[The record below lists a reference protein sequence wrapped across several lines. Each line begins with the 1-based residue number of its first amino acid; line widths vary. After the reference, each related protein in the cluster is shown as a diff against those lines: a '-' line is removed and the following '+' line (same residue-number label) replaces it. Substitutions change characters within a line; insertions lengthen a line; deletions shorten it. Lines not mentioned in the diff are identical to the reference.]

1 MSGPNFQ
8 NQNALRRYPL
18 DDAATAETDEG
29 LLMPGDILVDCYI
42 QFPSTAGAYLF
53 ISSIYASERV
63 VSLTLLASN
72 QPATSSG
79 CGGSTS
85 SQTPSAFVPI
95 AAVTVKRD
103 ELVEGRQYA
112 INAMYPGVGGWVVF
126 GPCRQEAT
134 FRGTFTSVSQSQLA
148 SRVCRAYEPLPVTS
162 MGLLY
167 QSPAL
172 TGLIRISGGLDVTVR
187 KVQRDIEGVTRDVLA
202 IALDNRPDRNTLE
215 IYKGP
220 CQGRPESGSCL
231 IPPVE
236 TINEIT
242 PDCTGNIDIELD
254 SSCGDLV
261 AAPGWLLV
269 DYCLGLAD
277 ACCR

>member
-1 MSGPNFQ
+1 
-8 NQNALRRYPL
+8 
-18 DDAATAETDEG
+18 
-29 LLMPGDILVDCYI
+29 
-42 QFPSTAGAYLF
+42 
-53 ISSIYASERV
+53 
-63 VSLTLLASN
+63 
-72 QPATSSG
+72 
-79 CGGSTS
+79 
-85 SQTPSAFVPI
+85 
-95 AAVTVKRD
+95 
-103 ELVEGRQYA
+103 
-112 INAMYPGVGGWVVF
+112 
-126 GPCRQEAT
+126 
-134 FRGTFTSVSQSQLA
+134 
-148 SRVCRAYEPLPVTS
+148 

-261 AAPGWLLV
+261 AAPGGLLV

-277 ACCR
+277 ACTKDRGLPVDGKLPNDHDDYCETAGGWSSQTIEGTDGLFYAYEVEPASSQLPCVSFPYEETFQDDVASDFSLHKGEWSMSDGFYKATNPGTNNISLFTGCNNPDHFLVDCLSVSCVARTSINY